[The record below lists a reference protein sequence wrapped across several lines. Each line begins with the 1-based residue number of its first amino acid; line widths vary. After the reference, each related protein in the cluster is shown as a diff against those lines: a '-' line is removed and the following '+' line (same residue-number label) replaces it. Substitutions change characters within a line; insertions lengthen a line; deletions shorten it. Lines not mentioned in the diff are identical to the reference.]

1 MYCPQCGTQNIEVAN
16 FCRLCGVRIQSP
28 TPSALPQT
36 DLPNYERSLK
46 KLFIGGALLIIA
58 TISSASGRH
67 IFGWMFVLGFFFIF
81 NGIKQLSHSK
91 LGCNANGQIAL
102 TTPYADVR
110 LTSQPTRHTEYNA
123 PQRSTVVPPS
133 VTERT
138 TRLFDGD

>member
-36 DLPNYERSLK
+36 ALPNYERSLK
-46 KLFIGGALLIIA
+46 KLFFGGGLLIIA
-58 TISSASGRH
+58 LISSVSGRH

-81 NGIKQLSHSK
+81 RGMKQLSQGRFACNSK
-91 LGCNANGQIAL
+91 GQITS
-102 TTPYADVR
+102 TTPYAEVR
-110 LTSQPTRHTEYNA
+110 QTSHPTNYAEYNA
-123 PQRSTVVPPS
+123 PQGYTVMPPS

-138 TRLFDGD
+138 TRFFREE